1 MKDQDLTGLVAVVG
15 LFIVCPIALALML
28 ASSKLGAA
36 SIPIWLGVAGAAWM
50 VLRGPVGEAIGA
62 RLRGQQGQGQLT
74 EDQMAELEALHAR
87 VAELEERVDFSE
99 RLLAQQKDAPRLE
112 VPR

>member
-36 SIPIWLGVAGAAWM
+36 SIPIWLGASAAAWLVM
-50 VLRGPVGEAIGA
+50 RGPVGEALGA
-62 RLRGQQGQGQLT
+62 RLRGQTGQGQLS
-74 EDQMAELEALHAR
+74 DDALAELDELR
-87 VAELEERVDFSE
+87 TRLAELEERQDFSE
-99 RLLAQQKDAPRLE
+99 RLLAQKDAPVRVE
-112 VPR
+112 GAK